1 MTKLFDQER
10 MRFRK
15 KSDQRET
22 SKLNEDMNNK
32 RNVIKL
38 RVIEEFY
45 YFHSS
50 LTRSYPHELDIL
62 VVDD

>member
-1 MTKLFDQER
+1 

-15 KSDQRET
+15 KSEQMET
-22 SKLNEDMNNK
+22 SKLNEDMNNEQ
-32 RNVIKL
+32 NVIKL

-45 YFHSS
+45 YFHPS
-50 LTRSYPHELDIL
+50 LTKSYPHELDIL